1 MPLTKST
8 GESVAMR
15 TSSARCDTPDS
26 RDLLTPA
33 LLSAVT
39 FIAVLWT
46 IGGALD
52 FNPGH
57 TAPRPWLSR
66 HCRSGLC
73 LDCERLDGPHRQKVR
88 ACVRE
93 QEPSR
98 GRIQVHDY
106 QTARHGESIGEPEER
121 AGLDRSLKKVATD
134 CDSKHKTTAV
144 SQTSAYIAPVLP
156 VILCAPKFLDGSMWL
171 GEVMQAASAFTRSL
185 QLARRQLSQDGRLD

>member
-106 QTARHGESIGEPEER
+106 QTARHRGRIALKAGEPEGR
-121 AGLDRSLKKVATD
+121 AGLGRRLKKIPLGGRQICAQN
-134 CDSKHKTTAV
+134 KKPPELPKTSQSTA
-144 SQTSAYIAPVLP
+144 P
-156 VILCAPKFLDGSMWL
+156 F
-171 GEVMQAASAFTRSL
+171 FR
-185 QLARRQLSQDGRLD
+185 